1 MKIHY
6 ACETCGKKSC
16 RSYAAQ
22 RVPSHF
28 FCSVECQRLWQKTR
42 EDIVEKNKNPDFRK
56 KVSAGLKLRKQ
67 RLGDEYHSA
76 ASKKKIGEATLL
88 HWEQYDDD
96 KRRRMIQV
104 LQNNAIQKRTYG
116 PYDNEWHQL
125 SASIRQ
131 GQVCHRCGIETHLC
145 VHHIIPTSV
154 NGTREQRNLVTLCS
168 SCHRIV
174 EHESKKVQELTMD
187 WEITQLLIRERLMC
201 IV

>member
-1 MKIHY
+1 MLAKHAVRKVVGAMQHKEYLLIFSVPLNASVYGRKLAKISLKRIKILIS
-6 ACETCGKKSC
+6 E
-16 RSYAAQ
+16 
-22 RVPSHF
+22 
-28 FCSVECQRLWQKTR
+28 
-42 EDIVEKNKNPDFRK
+42 K

-88 HWEQYDDD
+88 RWEQYDDD
-96 KRRRMIQV
+96 KRRQMIQV
-104 LQNNAIQKRTYG
+104 LQNNGIRKRTYG
-116 PYDNEWHQL
+116 PYDQEWHNL

-131 GQVCHRCGIETHLC
+131 GQICHRCGRETHLC
-145 VHHIIPTSV
+145 VHHIIPVSAH
-154 NGTREQRNLVTLCS
+154 GTREQQNLVTLCS

-174 EHESKKVQELTMD
+174 EHEGRNVQELTKD